1 VPSSADRTAASA
13 RAGATEVAP
22 ARPPFPAS
30 GSPLLEVRGL
40 AVSYGTVEAVRGID
54 LAVNE
59 GQALAVV
66 GPNGAGKTTFLRAV
80 SGLIPAR
87 AGEVTMDGESILGKP
102 AWKIARRGFAHVPE
116 GRAIIEPLTVR
127 ENLMMGA
134 YAVPSGGV
142 DERFERMLTLFPAL
156 ERRLDVHAGLLSGG
170 EQQML
175 AIARGLMS
183 EPRLL
188 AIDEPSMGLAPVV
201 VDDVLDGLRRA
212 IDSGV
217 SVLLVEQNLQLALDL
232 ADHVCVLVNGEIVL
246 SGARAEAPEDL
257 LAMYIEGQKD

>member
-1 VPSSADRTAASA
+1 
-13 RAGATEVAP
+13 
-22 ARPPFPAS
+22 
-30 GSPLLEVRGL
+30 
-40 AVSYGTVEAVRGID
+40 
-54 LAVNE
+54 
-59 GQALAVV
+59 
-66 GPNGAGKTTFLRAV
+66 
-80 SGLIPAR
+80 
-87 AGEVTMDGESILGKP
+87 
-102 AWKIARRGFAHVPE
+102 
-116 GRAIIEPLTVR
+116 
-127 ENLMMGA
+127 
-134 YAVPSGGV
+134 
-142 DERFERMLTLFPAL
+142 
-156 ERRLDVHAGLLSGG
+156 
-170 EQQML
+170 ML